1 MYWYVLVCT
10 DVYSIYSFHQG
21 TYLYIEVC
29 TCTYAYIRV
38 HAVSYPF
45 QKGAWRSRT
54 CDLLHTMHRVYHCVT
69 GVQTSMS
76 VMIQCD
82 VSAFIICFCQTPW
95 PGTWR
100 LMTNQ
105 RCRFRRAAAASHD
118 IPRPRH
124 PPDLRVT
131 EAQPRSGLGL
141 NVLYAGGQKIE
152 SEWDS
157 DLTVARFSVQRP
169 THLNAAESLGH
180 MRHSESLAGPTTG
193 TGIVIVSIS
202 TCGPG
207 SSAMWVLSQ
216 FRRPP

>member
-1 MYWYVLVCT
+1 MHRSMYM
-10 DVYSIYSFHQG
+10 
-21 TYLYIEVC
+21 
-29 TCTYAYIRV
+29 YIRV
-38 HAVSYPF
+38 PT
-45 QKGAWRSRT
+45 RT
-54 CDLLHTMHRVYHCVT
+54 CHFLPFSKRCVKISNSRPSAYFA
-69 GVQTSMS
+69 QSLPLRYASMP
-76 VMIQCD
+76 VMIPCD
-82 VSAFIICFCQTPW
+82 VSGFIICFCQTPW

-131 EAQPRSGLGL
+131 EAQPRSGLDL

-180 MRHSESLAGPTTG
+180 MRHSESGPTTQAG